1 MTSKSILLIASTLL
15 FLFSCGDNRWQE
27 IKSNN
32 LKNHEIQ
39 FIDFDL
45 SLYKFSKSNLD
56 DIINKNYDN
65 NEILNY
71 LFLNC
76 LSVGNP
82 DDSLFFKSIELFRQD
97 KYIIDLEN
105 EIDLTL
111 RGELSKYQINL
122 THRFNR
128 LSFFIKNKP
137 IPKKIFWLN
146 SLFSSSVFC
155 SLNEIGVGLER
166 YLGPSKKV
174 IKKLPSDHFYQWMK
188 DGMKKDFL
196 ERDILVNWIYT
207 HYVPDYNGTLIEK
220 MIQWGKIYY
229 ILYAIDPD
237 LQSNIILR
245 YDKPKYD
252 WCQKNEEN
260 IWKYIVSQSLVFSKN
275 ERDISN
281 FINEGPFTP
290 GLPEKGP
297 DRLGQYIGWKMVFNY
312 MENHESKNLEDLL
325 NTPYNSIL
333 QEYQIQK

>member
-1 MTSKSILLIASTLL
+1 MIRKSILLIASAILL
-15 FLFSCGDNRWQE
+15 FSSCKDDRWQE
-27 IKSNN
+27 IESSK
-32 LKNHEIQ
+32 LKNQNIS
-39 FIDFDL
+39 FIDLDL
-45 SLYKFSKSNLD
+45 SIYKFSKDNLD
-56 DIINKNYDN
+56 DIIHKNYNN

-76 LSVGNP
+76 LSIGNP
-82 DDSLFFKSIELFRQD
+82 EDSLFFKSIELFRKD

-111 RGELSKYQINL
+111 RGELSKYQVNL
-122 THRFNR
+122 NHRFGR
-128 LSFFIKNKP
+128 LSFFVKNKP

-146 SLFSSSVFC
+146 TLFSSSVFC

-166 YLGPSKKV
+166 YVGSSKNV
-174 IKKLPSDHFYQWMK
+174 IKKLPSEHFYKWMK
-188 DGMKKDFL
+188 DGMNKDYL

-207 HYVPDYNGTLIEK
+207 HYVPDNNFTLIEK

-229 ILYAIDPD
+229 ILYALDPD
-237 LQSNIILR
+237 IPSNVILR
-245 YDKPKYD
+245 YDNLKYD
-252 WCQKNEEN
+252 WCQKNEGN

-325 NTPYNSIL
+325 KTPYNSIL

>member
-1 MTSKSILLIASTLL
+1 MTRKSILLIASILL

-32 LKNHEIQ
+32 LKKQEIQ

-56 DIINKNYDN
+56 DIIKKNYDN

-105 EIDLTL
+105 EIDLSL

-174 IKKLPSDHFYQWMK
+174 IKKLPSDHFYQ
-188 DGMKKDFL
+188 
-196 ERDILVNWIYT
+196 
-207 HYVPDYNGTLIEK
+207 
-220 MIQWGKIYY
+220 
-229 ILYAIDPD
+229 
-237 LQSNIILR
+237 
-245 YDKPKYD
+245 
-252 WCQKNEEN
+252 
-260 IWKYIVSQSLVFSKN
+260 
-275 ERDISN
+275 
-281 FINEGPFTP
+281 
-290 GLPEKGP
+290 
-297 DRLGQYIGWKMVFNY
+297 
-312 MENHESKNLEDLL
+312 
-325 NTPYNSIL
+325 
-333 QEYQIQK
+333 